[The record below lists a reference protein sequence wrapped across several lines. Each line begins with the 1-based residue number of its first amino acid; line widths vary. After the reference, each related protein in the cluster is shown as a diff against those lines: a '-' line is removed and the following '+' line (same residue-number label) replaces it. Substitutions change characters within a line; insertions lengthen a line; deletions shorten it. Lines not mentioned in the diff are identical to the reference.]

1 MASPPHSAKPVNVDQ
16 DEAPG
21 ASLFHRASMAL
32 ETRMPRSFPRRK
44 EKYPEQ
50 EPNSPLAGSPLAPMG
65 DIGSPLLS
73 TSWKESSHLGEP
85 TMVDIYRATTTESV
99 LSTTGGLSLSNHIDD
114 YCLDVAVGYG
124 SSAEVYK
131 AQHKPTHQIVAIKI
145 IDLDRFERRQIDE
158 LRRET
163 QVMSLSKHPNVLP
176 VWAAFVEGSK
186 LHMVT
191 PYLPG
196 GSCLDIIKSGFRK
209 GLDEFSIVLILK
221 QTLQG
226 LDYIHRTGHIHRDV
240 KAGNLLIDEQG
251 VVKLADFGVSSS
263 LTDTVGDERR
273 GARMTFVG
281 TPCWMA
287 PEVMEQKAYD
297 ARADIWSL
305 GITALELA
313 NGRAPL
319 ADLPALK
326 VLMVTLAQPPPTL
339 NRDTARH
346 KYSRHF
352 KDMIDSCLQKQSS
365 KRPTAQKIL
374 QHPFFRPARKV
385 RSYSHLVQTLLRR
398 VPDLEKREHKPKDYP
413 KETFSRGVSWD
424 FSLVPTPQHEGHTD
438 YFADD
443 AGGMNSTDLSES
455 DKQEAPGTGRL
466 TSKLFKTV
474 PLSISTTAT
483 ESNGTGTHNVDTI
496 PGNSSPQPVSAIAGD
511 GNTVGGGG
519 ANFKVGRFSVST
531 TGTSG
536 PGHASGPTSTMSGEG
551 VVHSALSSP
560 MVSLAGS
567 GVYPR
572 SMGEIEPLES
582 KEGGSAGG
590 HPGNRRGR
598 FAVSKPAG
606 PESATSTPIDMG
618 HSPIPLD
625 RRITDPDMV
634 PSAIAEAPK
643 DELTKALVA
652 QLEVL
657 QRHNQEQTDLL
668 RRLWSLMP
676 TTTSLPSTGVALSVP
691 NTTNGDQIT
700 VAEPSDEPITQK
712 QPALAE
718 EESTESEKPTTSDLV
733 ELVTNLQTTLRDL
746 TLENARLR
754 DENNSLRAGLDR

>member
-1 MASPPHSAKPVNVDQ
+1 MTSPPHSAKPVNVNQ
-16 DEAPG
+16 EETPG
-21 ASLFHRASMAL
+21 ASLFHRASVAL

-50 EPNSPLAGSPLAPMG
+50 EPTSPVVGSPLAPMG
-65 DIGSPLLS
+65 DISSPPLS
-73 TSWKESSHLGEP
+73 TSWKESSHLGES
-85 TMVDIYRATTTESV
+85 TMEDIYRATTTESV
-99 LSTTGGLSLSNHIDD
+99 LSTGGPSLSNDMDD

-124 SSAEVYK
+124 SSAVVYK
-131 AQHKPTHQIVAIKI
+131 AQHKPTQQVVAIKI

-191 PYLPG
+191 PYLLG

-240 KAGNLLIDEQG
+240 KAGNLLIDNQG

-339 NRDTARH
+339 NRDTTHH
-346 KYSRHF
+346 KYTRQF
-352 KDMIDSCLQKQSS
+352 KDMIDSCLQKQPS
-365 KRPTAQKIL
+365 KRPAAQKVL

-385 RSYSHLVQTLLRR
+385 RGYSHLVQTLLRR
-398 VPDLEKREHKPKDYP
+398 VPVLEKREHRPKEYP

-424 FSLVPTPQHEGHTD
+424 FSLVPTPQHEGHAD
-438 YFADD
+438 YFADV
-443 AGGMNSTDLSES
+443 AEGVNSAHLSES
-455 DKQEAPGTGRL
+455 NQQEASETDPL
-466 TSKLFKTV
+466 TSKLFKTA

-483 ESNGTGTHNVDTI
+483 AANGAGSHNVDTV
-496 PGNSSPQPVSAIAGD
+496 PRNPSPQPVSATAGD
-511 GNTVGGGG
+511 GNAVGGGG

-531 TGTSG
+531 TGMSGPGNTSG
-536 PGHASGPTSTMSGEG
+536 PTPAMSGEG
-551 VVHSALSSP
+551 AVYSALSSP
-560 MVSLAGS
+560 MVSMAGS

-582 KEGGSAGG
+582 REGGNVGG
-590 HPGNRRGR
+590 QSGNRRGR
-598 FAVSKPAG
+598 FAVSKPTV
-606 PESATSTPIDMG
+606 PEATTSAPSDIG
-618 HSPIPLD
+618 HSPVPLN
-625 RRITDPDMV
+625 RRITDPEMV
-634 PSAIAEAPK
+634 SSAVTETPK
-643 DELTKALVA
+643 DELTRALVA

-657 QRHNQEQTDLL
+657 QRHNQDQTNLL
-668 RRLWSLMP
+668 RRLWSLIPP
-676 TTTSLPSTGVALSVP
+676 TTSPSSTGAALTGP
-691 NTTNGDQIT
+691 DTTGGDPAGS
-700 VAEPSDEPITQK
+700 AELSDEPTTQK
-712 QPALAE
+712 QSALTR
-718 EESTESEKPTTSDLV
+718 EESTQSEKPTTPDFV
-733 ELVTNLQTTLRDL
+733 ELVTNLQTILRDL
-746 TLENARLR
+746 TVENARLR
-754 DENNSLRAGLDR
+754 EENASLRAGLDQ